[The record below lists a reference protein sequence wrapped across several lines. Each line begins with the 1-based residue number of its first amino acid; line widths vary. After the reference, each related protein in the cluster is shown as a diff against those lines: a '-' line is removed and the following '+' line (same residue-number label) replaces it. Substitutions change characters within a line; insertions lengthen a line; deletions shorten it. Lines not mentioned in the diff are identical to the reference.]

1 MMLSSGYGIVI
12 MMTTSSRGPA
22 APSSPQA
29 GTRAV
34 PRVVHPVAGAIA
46 FFTIASFWVSTLATE
61 LFGSRAA
68 IVALKTAIPWGFWL
82 LIPALLATG
91 ASGFVLARGQKQGRV
106 GAKARRM
113 PFIAANGLLVLV
125 PSALFLADKARAG
138 VFDRAFYG
146 VQALELMAG
155 ALNLT
160 LLGMGMRDGFA
171 LTAWKRGSFLKAARA
186 GTARVSGVEAIA
198 QGTLALRVA
207 KPPGFT
213 FRAGQAVYVALPGA
227 KRSDDKGLVRT
238 FSIASAPHEED
249 LLLATR
255 ISESTF
261 KQELQRLSNGD
272 EIQIEGPYGDLVLHK
287 DATRPAVF
295 IAGGV
300 GITPFRS
307 MILDA
312 LERGLSHRLV
322 LFYSNRTPESAAF
335 LAELTTRADAHR
347 NFVFVPLMTDSGPA
361 NAAWRGER
369 GALTRERLVQYAG
382 DLTAP
387 VYYIAGPPAMVD
399 AMKTLL
405 RDASVRRAD
414 IHAEMFTGY

>member
-22 APSSPQA
+22 VPSSPPA
-29 GTRAV
+29 GTLVV

-46 FFTIASFWVSTLATE
+46 FFTIASFWVSTLVTE

-68 IVALKTAIPWGFWL
+68 LVALKTAIPWGFWL
-82 LIPALLATG
+82 LIPALVATG
-91 ASGFVLARGQKQGRV
+91 ASGFVLARGQKQGRL

-125 PSALFLADKARAG
+125 PSALFLADRARAG

-146 VQALELMAG
+146 VQVLELVAG
-155 ALNLT
+155 AVNLT

-186 GTARVSGVEAIA
+186 CAARVSGVEAAA
-198 QGTLALRVA
+198 QGTVALRVA

-213 FRAGQAVYVALPGA
+213 FRAGQAVYVALPRA
-227 KRSDDKGLVRT
+227 KGSDGKGTVRT
-238 FSIASAPHEED
+238 LSIASAPHEEA
-249 LLLATR
+249 LLLSTR
-255 ISESTF
+255 ISESSF
-261 KQELQRLSNGD
+261 KQDLQQLSNGA
-272 EIQIEGPYGDLVLHK
+272 EIQIEGPYGDLVLHE

-295 IAGGV
+295 IAGGI

-312 LERGLSHRLV
+312 IERGLAHRLV

-335 LAELTTRADAHR
+335 LTELTTRAAAHP
-347 NFVFVPLMTDSGPA
+347 NFVIVPMMTDSGPA

-382 DLTAP
+382 DIAAP
-387 VYYIAGPPAMVD
+387 VYYIAGPPAMVS
-399 AMKTLL
+399 AMESLL
-405 RDASVRRAD
+405 LGASVQRAD
-414 IHAEMFTGY
+414 IRAEMFTGY